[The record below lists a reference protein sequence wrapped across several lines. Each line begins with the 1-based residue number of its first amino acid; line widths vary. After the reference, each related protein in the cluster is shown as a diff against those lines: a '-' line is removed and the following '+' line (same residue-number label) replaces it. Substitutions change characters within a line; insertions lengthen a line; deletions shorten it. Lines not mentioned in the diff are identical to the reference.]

1 MSKSIKE
8 LSQMDGRVYVYL
20 RTAAIAKEFLKQAE
34 TEGFTFCDGIKP
46 TERKGEEIM
55 AVNPGLTLNYVGTN
69 GRIAYGSGVKYIG
82 NRRLIRIDY
91 EKLISKNK

>member
-8 LSQMDGRVYVYL
+8 LSQMDGRVFVYL

>member
-46 TERKGEEIM
+46 TERKGE
-55 AVNPGLTLNYVGTN
+55 

>member
-46 TERKGEEIM
+46 TER
-55 AVNPGLTLNYVGTN
+55 LT
-69 GRIAYGSGVKYIG
+69 IKSQ
-82 NRRLIRIDY
+82 
-91 EKLISKNK
+91 

>member
-55 AVNPGLTLNYVGTN
+55 AVNPDLTLNYVGTN
-69 GRIAYGSGVKYIG
+69 GRIAYGGGAVKIG
-82 NRRLIRIDY
+82 SEPLIRIDY
-91 EKLISKNK
+91 EKLLTE